1 MNYMNKVTGDVKLT
15 DEQVSELQ
23 AQTGIYFN
31 HATGYHQG
39 ELGVKART
47 AWEYYYGRLPEP
59 ITQGSSSWVDRTV
72 WEAVN
77 GTLQELVSVF
87 TSGEDAVRFAP
98 INAGDGNAAR
108 AATKM
113 VNKILLRD
121 NKGYNVLHDTFKECL
136 VTRNSFVKRYWTEEC
151 KTSSEKFEGL
161 TKEELD
167 IYLAQLDGDILEFTT
182 EEEVDEDGELS
193 NIFSGEVRYEK
204 KHEGVRV
211 EFVPFEQVCI
221 EPTATSMRDCN
232 FMCHRVRKSKD
243 ELYQMGFDKEI
254 VQGLNPASS
263 DIEAGVIANARVNN
277 LSPLNVSDVLSVGDE
292 HADKLWLH
300 ENYLRTSCVEGRME
314 IYQIF
319 TIHNQILEV
328 NRVNDFPFET
338 FTPFPVPGTIWGESV
353 FDITKDIQDLTTSLI
368 RGIIDNIQ
376 NANFRRYQA
385 VKGQYDRQSLLNN
398 RPGGVVE
405 VSQINAVVP
414 FEYHQLP
421 SGINDLLVYVDSKK
435 EERTGVTKLGQGLD
449 PNVFKNDNA
458 FATVNMMMTASQNRL
473 RMIARNIA
481 QRGMMELMSAIYE
494 LVRMNGTEKI
504 SVDTPQ
510 GMQMIDPRLLPKRDD
525 LIVSVAVGDAERKE
539 RAQSLQSAMMMF
551 NQVPQMTQ
559 FFQPNNA
566 YMLATQLFESM
577 GIYDVENFITPL
589 DQVPPPQPNPAEELQ
604 LQMLQASLQEV
615 QAKTQ
620 KLVSDTMQE
629 AQLFEFEQFKAA
641 DDVNIRKEESMSKQ
655 DMMADQIRI
664 EERKLQIEETKL
676 RLKEMELKLKE
687 QEIMIEAQLEA
698 NQQRPVGLG
707 RS

>member
-1 MNYMNKVTGDVKLT
+1 MNYTNKVTGDVKLT
-15 DEQVSELQ
+15 DEQVQELQ
-23 AQTGIYFN
+23 AQAGIYFN
-31 HATGYHQG
+31 HANGYHQG
-39 ELGVKART
+39 ELGVKTRM

-98 INAGDGNAAR
+98 MNVGDGNAAR

-121 NKGYNVLHDTFKECL
+121 NKGYNVLHDAFKECL
-136 VTRNSFVKRYWTEEC
+136 VVRNSFVKRYWTCEE
-151 KTSSEKFEGL
+151 KTFTEKFEDL
-161 TKEELD
+161 TKDELD

-182 EEEVDEDGELS
+182 EEDEDVEDS
-193 NIFSGEVRYEK
+193 FSGEVTYEK
-204 KHEGVRV
+204 KYEGVRV

-221 EPTATSMRDCN
+221 EPTATSLKDCN

-243 ELYQMGFDKEI
+243 ELYQMGFDKETI
-254 VQGLNPASS
+254 QGLNPASS

-300 ENYLRTSCVEGRME
+300 ENYLRTSCVNGRLE

-385 VKGQYDRQSLLNN
+385 VKNQYDRASLLNN

-421 SGINDLLVYVDSKK
+421 SGINDLLIYVDGKK
-435 EERTGVTKLGQGLD
+435 EERTGVSKIGQGLD
-449 PNVFKNDNA
+449 PNVFKNDNSY
-458 FATVNMMMTASQNRL
+458 ATTQMMMSAAQNRL

-481 QRGMMELMSAIYE
+481 QRGMMELMASIYE
-494 LVRMNGTEKI
+494 LVRMNGVEPI
-504 SVDTPQ
+504 AVDTATGP
-510 GMQMIDPRLLPKRDD
+510 QMIDPRLLPKRED
-525 LIVSVAVGDAERKE
+525 LIVAVAVGDAERKE
-539 RAQSLQSAMMMF
+539 RAQSLQAAMMMF

-559 FFQPNNA
+559 FFQPQNA
-566 YMLATQLFESM
+566 YNLGVQILEAM
-577 GIYDVENFITPL
+577 GIYDVENFATPL

-604 LQMLQASLQEV
+604 LQMLQATLQET

-641 DDVNIRKEESMSKQ
+641 DDVSIRKEESMSKQ
-655 DMMADQIRI
+655 DLMVDQMRI

-676 RLKEMELKLKE
+676 RLKEMELRLKE
-687 QEIMIEAQLEA
+687 QEIMIEAQLES

>member
-1 MNYMNKVTGDVKLT
+1 MNHTNKVSGDVKLS
-15 DEQVSELQ
+15 DEKVSELQ
-23 AQTGIYFN
+23 AQVGIYFN

-39 ELGVKART
+39 EMGVKTRM

-98 INAGDGNAAR
+98 MNAQDGNAAR
-108 AATKM
+108 TATKM

-121 NKGYNVLHDTFKECL
+121 NKGYNVLHDAFKECL
-136 VTRNSFVKRYWTEEC
+136 VARNSFVKRYWTEE
-151 KTSSEKFEGL
+151 SSTFTEKFEGL

-167 IYLAQLDGDILEFTT
+167 IYLAQLDGEILEYTCEES
-182 EEEVDEDGELS
+182 EEETFE
-193 NIFSGEVRYEK
+193 GEVTYEK
-204 KHEGVRV
+204 NYEGVRV
-211 EFVPFEQVCI
+211 EFVPFEQVCV
-221 EPTATSMRDCN
+221 EPTATSLRDCN
-232 FMCHRVRKSKD
+232 FICHRVRKSKD
-243 ELYQMGFDKEI
+243 ELYQMGFDKET
-254 VQGLNPASS
+254 VKGLNPASS
-263 DIEAGVIANARVNN
+263 DIEAGVIGNARVNN

-300 ENYLRTSCVEGRME
+300 ENYIRTSVVNGRLE
-314 IYQIF
+314 TYQIF

-328 NRVNDFPFET
+328 NRVNDMPFET
-338 FTPFPVPGTIWGESV
+338 FTPFPIPGSIWGESV

-385 VKGQYDRQSLLNN
+385 VKGQYDRASLLNN

-421 SGINDLLVYVDSKK
+421 SGINDLLIYVDGKK

-481 QRGMMELMSAIYE
+481 QRGMMELMSAIYD
-494 LVRMNGTEKI
+494 LVRTNGTDKI
-504 SVDTPQ
+504 NVDTPQ
-510 GMQMIDPRLLPKRDD
+510 GVQQIDPKLLPKRED

-604 LQMLQASLQEV
+604 LQLMQAQLQES

-620 KLVSDTMQE
+620 KMVSDTMQE

-641 DDVNIRKEESMSKQ
+641 DDVNLRKEESLSKQ
-655 DMMADQIRI
+655 DLMVDQMRV

-676 RLKEMELKLKE
+676 RLKEMELRLKE
-687 QEIMIEAQLEA
+687 QEIMIEAQLESS
-698 NQQRPVGLG
+698 QQRPVGLG

>member
-1 MNYMNKVTGDVKLT
+1 MNYNNKVTGDVKLG
-15 DEQVSELQ
+15 DDKLSELQ
-23 AQTGIYFN
+23 AQVGIYFN

-39 ELGVKART
+39 EMGVKTRM

-59 ITQGSSSWVDRTV
+59 VTQGSSSWVDRTV

-98 INAGDGNAAR
+98 MNSADGNSAR

-121 NKGYNVLHDTFKECL
+121 NKGYNVLHDAFKECL
-136 VTRNSFVKRYWTEEC
+136 VARNSFVKRYWEESES
-151 KTSSEKFEGL
+151 TFTEKFEDL
-161 TKEELD
+161 SKEELD
-167 IYLAQLDGDILEFTT
+167 IYLAQLDGEILEFTS
-182 EEEVDEDGELS
+182 EEDEEDS
-193 NIFSGEVRYEK
+193 FSGEVTYEK
-204 KHEGVRV
+204 KYEGVRV
-211 EFVPFEQVCI
+211 EFVPFEQVCV
-221 EPTATSMRDCN
+221 EPTATSLRDCN
-232 FMCHRVRKSKD
+232 FICHRVRKSKD
-243 ELYQMGFDKEI
+243 ELYQMGFDKET
-254 VQGLNPASS
+254 VKDLNPASS
-263 DIEAGVIANARVNN
+263 DIEAGVIGNARVNN

-300 ENYLRTSCVEGRME
+300 ENYIRTSVVNGRLE
-314 IYQIF
+314 TYQVF
-319 TIHNQILEV
+319 TIHGQILEV
-328 NRVNDFPFET
+328 NRVNDMPFET
-338 FTPFPVPGTIWGESV
+338 FTPFPIPGSIWGESV

-385 VKGQYDRQSLLNN
+385 VKGQYDRASLLNN

-405 VSQINAVVP
+405 VSQINAVTP

-421 SGINDLLVYVDSKK
+421 SGINDLLIYVDGKK
-435 EERTGVTKLGQGLD
+435 EERTGVSKIGQGLD
-449 PNVFKNDNA
+449 PNVFKNDNSY
-458 FATVNMMMTASQNRL
+458 ATTQMMMSAAQNRL

-481 QRGMMELMSAIYE
+481 QRGMMELMAAIYD
-494 LVRMNGTEKI
+494 LVRTNGTEKI
-504 SVDTPQ
+504 TVDTAQ
-510 GMQMIDPRLLPKRDD
+510 GQQQIDPKLLPKRED
-525 LIVSVAVGDAERKE
+525 LIVAVAVGDAERKE
-539 RAQSLQSAMMMF
+539 RAQSLQTAMMMF

-566 YMLATQLFESM
+566 YMLGVQLFESM

-604 LQMLQASLQEV
+604 IQMMQVQIQES

-641 DDVNIRKEESMSKQ
+641 DDVNIRKEESLSKQ
-655 DMMADQIRI
+655 DLMVDQMRI

-676 RLKEMELKLKE
+676 RLKEMELRLKE
-687 QEIMIEAQLEA
+687 QEIMVEAQLEA
-698 NQQRPVGLG
+698 SQQRPVGLG